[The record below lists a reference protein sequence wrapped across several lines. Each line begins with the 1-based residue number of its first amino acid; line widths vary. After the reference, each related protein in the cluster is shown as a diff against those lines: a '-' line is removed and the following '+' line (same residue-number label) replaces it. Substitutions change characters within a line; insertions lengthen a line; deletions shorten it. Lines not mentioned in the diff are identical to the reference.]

1 MARIKIEVIVPQD
14 DYSLIIKFSNGE
26 TRRYDMKS
34 NLFGVFEI
42 LKDINKFKEAFI
54 DEYGNIAWD
63 RDKNVDS
70 NIYWNNR
77 IDLCRDAV
85 YLDSILESK

>member
-1 MARIKIEVIVPQD
+1 ME
-14 DYSLIIKFSNGE
+14 
-26 TRRYDMKS
+26 S

-77 IDLCRDAV
+77 IYLCRDAV